1 MNIENKR
8 KKILFV
14 IPSLAGGGAERLLVL
29 LAKYLDR
36 NRFRL
41 VFVVFNTENAHQPDW
56 SSDAPVICLNKKN
69 RFDFFYLIWSFSRI
83 IKQEEPSLIFSFLT
97 YTNYLTVLARDLANS
112 RIPLFLSEHS
122 NLKWSLKNQKFKGIK
137 KILIRSLYPKA
148 TGIISVSK
156 GVKENLITGYKVPE
170 NKCFVIYNMVDIERI
185 RKVAN
190 EEISHPW
197 FKENIPI
204 IIACGR
210 LTAPKNYPLLLEA
223 MSLILKKNNARLL
236 ILGEGEERSR
246 LEKYARELG
255 ISRNI
260 AFLGFRT
267 NPFKYISRA
276 KVFVLSSLW
285 EGFGDVI
292 IEAMACGVP
301 VISTRCPSGPDE
313 IITNGI
319 NGLLVPV
326 GDVDALA
333 EAILRLLKDEV
344 LRRRLAEAGR
354 RRAEDFRVEKMVVEY
369 ERVFEKVI
377 S

>member
-1 MNIENKR
+1 MNKNKW

-14 IPSLAGGGAERLLVL
+14 IPALAGGGAERVLVL

-36 NRFRL
+36 NRFKPVL
-41 VFVVFNTENAHQPDW
+41 VVFNVQNVYQQEW
-56 SSDAPVICLNKKN
+56 CSDVPIICLNKKD
-69 RFDFFYLIWSFSRI
+69 RFDFFRLVWMLSRI
-83 IKQEEPSLIFSFLT
+83 IKQEEPLLIFSFLT
-97 YTNYLTVLARDLANS
+97 YTNYLTVLARNLANS

-122 NLKWSLKNQKFKGIK
+122 NLKWSLKNQKFEGIK

-170 NKCFVIYNMVDIERI
+170 NKCFVIYNMVEIERI
-185 RKVAN
+185 GKLAN
-190 EEISHPW
+190 EEINHPW

-204 IIACGR
+204 IVACGR
-210 LTAPKNYPLLLEA
+210 LTPAKNYSLLLEA

-260 AFLGFRT
+260 AFLAFQS

-285 EGFGDVI
+285 EGFGTVI
-292 IEAMACGVP
+292 IEAMVCGVP
-301 VISTRCPSGPDE
+301 VISSCCPYGPDE
-313 IITNGI
+313 IITNGV

-333 EAILRLLKDEV
+333 GGILRLLKDEP
-344 LRRRLAEAGR
+344 LRKRLGEAGR
-354 RRAEDFRVEKMVVEY
+354 RRAEDFRVEKMVAEY
-369 ERVFEKVI
+369 ERVFEKVM